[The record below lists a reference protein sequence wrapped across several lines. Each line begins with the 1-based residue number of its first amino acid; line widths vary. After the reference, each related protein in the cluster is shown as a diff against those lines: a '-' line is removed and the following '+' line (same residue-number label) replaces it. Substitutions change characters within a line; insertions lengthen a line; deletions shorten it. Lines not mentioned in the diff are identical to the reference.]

1 MYRKYWLFEMKLL
14 LRQRKNWFLGLF
26 LLLFFPIF
34 FLVESREEP
43 VSLESQ
49 KHYEANMLV
58 AIFQQFPETE
68 RENPEG
74 AAIYNNL
81 TEQASLVNYQLYY
94 LSEGRH
100 EDYVE
105 NGLMLNELRLE
116 LHEMGN
122 KWIPEHLVYPR
133 EETLKE
139 EALLSYIQAN
149 DLPLEPESTGAT
161 HYLVA
166 GLGAMSG
173 VVFYMFVLLAGSE
186 ILVFDQRHRT
196 VVSDFPISFFK
207 KISAKIS
214 GMFLYIAGCLLLGL
228 GLGFWVASSESGSG
242 NFSYPVLLYWDGG
255 FEAVSTMEYLLY
267 ALGLMM
273 LVMLLGLI
281 VSVLLNQLF
290 RNAYANV
297 LIGLGLF
304 LLPDLLMGAGV
315 GASFLQ
321 LIKYVDFAGV
331 LDGDLAIQLGADG
344 LDVQHV
350 ALWLAL
356 MILLF
361 ALVIFMINKLTYTS
375 GRKVRDA

>member
-1 MYRKYWLFEMKLL
+1 MYWKYWQFEMKLL

-26 LLLFFPIF
+26 LLLFFPVF

-58 AIFQQFPETE
+58 AIFHQFPETE

-94 LSEGRH
+94 LSEGAND
-100 EDYVE
+100 DYVE
-105 NGLMLNELRLE
+105 NGLKLNELRLE

-161 HYLVA
+161 HYLVE
-166 GLGAMSG
+166 GLGVMSG
-173 VVFYMFVLLAGSE
+173 LVFYMFILLAGSE
-186 ILVFDQRHRT
+186 ILIFEQRHRT
-196 VVSDFPISFFK
+196 VFNGFPVSFLQ

-214 GMFLYIAGCLLLGL
+214 EMFLSIAGCLLLGL

-242 NFSYPVLLYWDGG
+242 NFSYPVLLYRDGS

-267 ALGLMM
+267 ALVLIM
-273 LVMLLGLI
+273 LVMLLVLI

-315 GASFLQ
+315 
-321 LIKYVDFAGV
+321 D
-331 LDGDLAIQLGADG
+331 
-344 LDVQHV
+344 
-350 ALWLAL
+350 
-356 MILLF
+356 
-361 ALVIFMINKLTYTS
+361 
-375 GRKVRDA
+375 RKSVV